1 MIEPLT
7 GSAFIREFA
16 TKLSTSPG
24 VYRMIDAKGDVLY
37 VGKAKNLK
45 NRVTSYAVKGVYS
58 ARIFRMI
65 SLTTSMEV
73 ISTRSE
79 AEALLLEANLIKKY
93 KPRYNILL
101 KDDKSYPYIMMTDSH
116 PFPRITKYRGAQKKG
131 ESYFGPFASAGAVN
145 HSLALLQ
152 KAFLLR
158 PCADTIFRNRTR
170 PCLQYQIKRCSAP
183 CVGHINEEH
192 YGTLVQQAKDF
203 LSGKNRE
210 VQEAIAEEMK
220 QYSEAFD
227 YEKAAQC
234 RDRIRALT
242 QVQQEQKTGSV
253 ATGEA
258 DVVACYKQG
267 DTCCIQVFFFRGGQN
282 FGNQS
287 SFPIIS
293 GENSEA
299 EILTAF
305 ILQFYQSYPPPKEII
320 VSHDVEELPLVEEAL
335 SSLAP
340 HKVTVGVPQRG
351 TKRGLVDDALKNA
364 KMALSMRIAE
374 RQTEQA
380 RLGEF
385 AELFG
390 LSEPP
395 TRIEVYDNSH
405 IMGTHAIGAMIVANT
420 EGFDK
425 KSYRRF
431 NIRRTELTPG
441 DDYGMMREVLTRRL
455 SRLAREDPDRTQG
468 VWPDFLLID
477 GGKGHM
483 STVCDILVELGI
495 GDLPFACIAK
505 GVDRNA
511 GREWFH
517 MPGKEAFQLPETL
530 PLLYY
535 IQRLRDEAHRFAIS
549 SHRIKR
555 ANALRASALDE
566 IPGIGSGRKKA
577 LLNHFGSSQDVE
589 KATLTALEA
598 VPGVSKQVAKKIYAY
613 FHGSDH

>member
-1 MIEPLT
+1 MSEPLI
-7 GSAFIREFA
+7 GSEFIRSFA
-16 TKLSTSPG
+16 KNLSTSPG
-24 VYRMIDAKGDVLY
+24 VYRMMDVNGDVLY

-58 ARIFRMI
+58 NRIFRMI
-65 SLTTSMEV
+65 SQTAAMEV
-73 ISTRSE
+73 VTTRSE
-79 AEALLLEANLIKKY
+79 AEALLLEANLIKTFR
-93 KPRYNILL
+93 PRYNILL

-116 PFPRITKYRGAQKKG
+116 PFPRIVKYRGAQKKG

-158 PCADTIFRNRTR
+158 PCADTIFKNRSR

-183 CVGHINEEH
+183 CVRYVNEEE
-192 YGTLVQQAKDF
+192 YGALVRQAKDF

-210 VQEAIAEEMK
+210 VQEAIFTEMRE
-220 QYSEAFD
+220 YSVSEQ

-242 QVQQEQKTGSV
+242 QIQQEQNNSTSSV
-253 ATGEA
+253 SDA
-258 DVVACYKQG
+258 DVIACYKEG
-267 DTCCIQVFFFRGGQN
+267 DSCCVQVFFFRSGQN
-282 FGNQS
+282 FGNKS
-287 SFPIIS
+287 SFLS
-293 GENSEA
+293 AYADNTESD
-299 EILTAF
+299 ILEAF
-305 ILQFYQSYPPPKEII
+305 ILQFYQSHPPPREII
-320 VSHDVEELPLVEEAL
+320 LSHEIADSSVLEEAL
-335 SSLAP
+335 STLTTYKVNVSL
-340 HKVTVGVPQRG
+340 PQRG
-351 TKRGLVDDALKNA
+351 ARRQIVDDALKNA
-364 KMALSMRIAE
+364 KMALSLKLSE

-380 RLGEF
+380 RLEEF

-390 LSEPP
+390 LPEPP
-395 TRIEVYDNSH
+395 SRIEVYDNSH
-405 IMGTHAIGAMIVANT
+405 IMGTHAVGAMIVASP
-420 EGFDK
+420 EGLDK

-431 NIRRTELTPG
+431 NIRREELTPG

-455 SRLAREDPDRTQG
+455 SRLAKEDPDRDQG
-468 VWPDFLLID
+468 IWPDFLLID

-495 GDLPFACIAK
+495 ADLPFACIAK

-517 MPGKEAFQLPETL
+517 MPGKDAFQLPENS

-577 LLNHFGSSQDVE
+577 LLNHFGSSKDVE
-589 KATLTALEA
+589 KASLTALEA
-598 VPGVSKQVAKKIYAY
+598 VPGISKQVAKKIYAY
-613 FHGSDH
+613 FHGTDV

>member
-1 MIEPLT
+1 MSESLV

-16 TKLSTSPG
+16 QNLSSSPG

-45 NRVTSYAVKGVYS
+45 NRVTSYAVKGAYS
-58 ARIFRMI
+58 TRIFRMI
-65 SLTTSMEV
+65 SLTANMEV

-101 KDDKSYPYIMMTDSH
+101 KDDKSYPYIVMTDSH
-116 PFPRITKYRGAQKKG
+116 PYPRITKYRGAQKKG

-158 PCADTIFRNRTR
+158 PCADTIFKNRSR

-183 CVGHINEEH
+183 CVGKISEDD
-192 YGTLVQQAKDF
+192 YATLVRQAKDF

-210 VQEAIAEEMK
+210 VQEAISEEMK
-220 QYSEAFD
+220 RYSDAFD

-242 QVQQEQKTGSV
+242 QVQQEQQTGTV
-253 ATGEA
+253 ATGDA
-258 DVVACYKQG
+258 DVISCYKQG
-267 DTCCIQVFFFRGGQN
+267 DHCCVQVFFFRAGQN

-287 SFPIIS
+287 SFPAIS
-293 GENSEA
+293 GENSES
-299 EILTAF
+299 EILSAF
-305 ILQFYQSYPPPKEII
+305 ILQFYQNYPPPKEII
-320 VSHDVEELPLVEEAL
+320 LSHEIEEPSLIEEAL
-335 SSLAP
+335 SSLVP
-340 HKVTVGVPQRG
+340 HNVTAYVPQRG
-351 TKRGLVDDALKNA
+351 TKMGLVDDALKNA
-364 KMALSMRIAE
+364 KMALTMRLSQ
-374 RQTEQA
+374 RQADET
-380 RLGEF
+380 RLQEF

-390 LSEPP
+390 LSEMP

-405 IMGTHAIGAMIVANT
+405 IMGTHAIGAMIVASP

-431 NIRRTELTPG
+431 NIRRAELTPG

-455 SRLAREDPDRTQG
+455 SRLAKEDPDRTQG
-468 VWPDFLLID
+468 IWPDFLLID

-483 STVCDILVELGI
+483 STVCDILAELGI
-495 GDLPFACIAK
+495 ADLPFACIAK

-517 MPGKEAFQLPETL
+517 MPGKEAFQLPETM

-555 ANALRASALDE
+555 ANALRASALDD
-566 IPGIGSGRKKA
+566 IPGIGAGRKKA

-589 KATLTALEA
+589 KASLTALEA

-613 FHGSDH
+613 FHGEG